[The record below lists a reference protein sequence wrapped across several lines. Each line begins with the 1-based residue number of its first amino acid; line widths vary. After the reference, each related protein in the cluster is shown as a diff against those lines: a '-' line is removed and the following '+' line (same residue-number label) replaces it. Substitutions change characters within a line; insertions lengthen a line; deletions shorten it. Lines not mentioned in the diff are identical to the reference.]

1 MATLNKVSEFNK
13 LDTLHKDLIHDISF
27 NYYGSM
33 LATCSSDQTIKIW
46 KCIDNDKRRK
56 GKTCHPLFE
65 TSEFGEKAFCFVEDM
80 NGKDEIL
87 LGLIIIIL
95 IFLLLVLWL
104 YYQRGVIFMELQ

>member
-46 KCIDNDKRRK
+46 KCIDNDKWELLQIINHIEHTHK
-56 GKTCHPLFE
+56 ASIQMITWANPMFGSIFATCSTDQIPRE
-65 TSEFGEKAFCFVEDM
+65 SR
-80 NGKDEIL
+80 N
-87 LGLIIIIL
+87 
-95 IFLLLVLWL
+95 
-104 YYQRGVIFMELQ
+104 Q